1 MAVRLTL
8 DHLHSH
14 AIVSISPPNTV
25 PDRCLRWVPQVALR
39 RSARGIAMHRLLLL
53 FLALF
58 GCLLASV
65 GFAAQLRVH
74 GRVFHHDSSRPMGQV
89 QVKVYRNGERLP
101 STYTSENGNYALLL
115 DERADYVLRFTHPG
129 MVSKCFTVDAKGPAW
144 ENDRKVVDL
153 EVEIRLFEPVEGLD
167 LSWFDMPMGMAR
179 FTPMTGHLAWNADYE
194 ERVRP
199 MVDKLMAER
208 AQRLQGL
215 LAGQRRSFVADDRF

>member
-1 MAVRLTL
+1 MGIFPSSIVPILRL
-8 DHLHSH
+8 HW
-14 AIVSISPPNTV
+14 PP
-25 PDRCLRWVPQVALR
+25 PVALP
-39 RSARGIAMHRLLLL
+39 RSAQGIAMHRLRLLS
-53 FLALF
+53 LALF

-74 GRVFHHDSSRPMGQV
+74 GRVFHHDSSRPLGQV

-101 STYTSENGNYALLL
+101 SIHTSENGSYSLLL
-115 DERADYVLRFTHPG
+115 DDRAEYVLRFTHPG
-129 MVSKCFTVDAKGPAW
+129 MVSKCFTVDTQGAVW

-153 EVEIRLFEPVEGLD
+153 EVEIRLFEPVEGMD
-167 LSWFDMPMGMAR
+167 MGWFDMPLGMAR

-194 ERVRP
+194 QRVRP

-215 LAGQRRSFVADDRF
+215 LAGQRRSLVADDRF